1 MWRQQKIQALR
12 VRWIVPFMLLVG
24 GLSGCSLAPLK
35 QRLAPDGMALDR
47 YPQIQRA
54 VAYRCGADGLL
65 GTSDS
70 DCRPLQAMPSG
81 SGAAVEQLID
91 HDLHSRFLQARS
103 LAMSKAGDPMASSRA
118 YFKVGKT
125 LVQTLCSRWFDSMEL
140 EQRRLDG
147 VDKSFNVWKAFGT
160 TLLGLGNANSTIVS
174 LYGGA
179 TTLDSGLSTAYK
191 DVYLLGGSIAK
202 VKLKMFGLIDD
213 YATEVQTGI
222 SDYEGAYVA
231 LERMGILCSP
241 STAKLIIDTGVD
253 SVDLRVN
260 ASLKI
265 ERSNSPA
272 AVALAEM
279 NAVAQQKESLEESA
293 KALTARL
300 ANLRALQ
307 PVTQIRLKELSDKV
321 EAQQKEVVQMEGQ
334 PPVEPTATDQQ
345 RLDKARAL
353 LIELQQ
359 DRNATQLDLNAQAK
373 EINRLEEA
381 EKTNESAIAQ
391 AKKAYQDALAK
402 LRTLN

>member
-1 MWRQQKIQALR
+1 M
-12 VRWIVPFMLLVG
+12 
-24 GLSGCSLAPLK
+24 
-35 QRLAPDGMALDR
+35 
-47 YPQIQRA
+47 
-54 VAYRCGADGLL
+54 
-65 GTSDS
+65 
-70 DCRPLQAMPSG
+70 
-81 SGAAVEQLID
+81 
-91 HDLHSRFLQARS
+91 
-103 LAMSKAGDPMASSRA
+103 
-118 YFKVGKT
+118 
-125 LVQTLCSRWFDSMEL
+125 
-140 EQRRLDG
+140 
-147 VDKSFNVWKAFGT
+147 
-160 TLLGLGNANSTIVS
+160 
-174 LYGGA
+174 
-179 TTLDSGLSTAYK
+179 
-191 DVYLLGGSIAK
+191 
-202 VKLKMFGLIDD
+202 KLKMFGLIDD